1 MLKLSLGF
9 PQTEKPNTKTGMH
22 FFWGGGKLERKMVTR
37 RKKFRNFQS
46 YTTFRLKNPD
56 EVSR

>member
-22 FFWGGGKLERKMVTR
+22 FFWGGGVSLKEKWSQEGRSLEI
-37 RKKFRNFQS
+37 S
-46 YTTFRLKNPD
+46 SHILHLD
-56 EVSR
+56 